1 MAPWRLR
8 DATMAVAGPELTV
21 GSFPTPATCPSGV
34 PGRIVGMAGIAGRA
48 LEWGRIIVMV
58 PPEGIDQNAR
68 GIFLR
73 AFFCYSLQQYPFPLT
88 IVHFLARTRK
98 RNQKKAPVSRFLL
111 RVDGVAGAR
120 GNSPAFG
127 GLRQSARLFPS
138 TPSMLGAG
146 QWERAQH
153 HCSTLSW
160 CFTEALLA
168 SFGATMRRPRDNG
181 DKT

>member
-1 MAPWRLR
+1 
-8 DATMAVAGPELTV
+8 
-21 GSFPTPATCPSGV
+21 
-34 PGRIVGMAGIAGRA
+34 MAGIAGRA

-146 QWERAQH
+146 QREIKKTRKAKPAFKPSS
-153 HCSTLSW
+153 CELPEDSPS
-160 CFTEALLA
+160 ALNAFEKML
-168 SFGATMRRPRDNG
+168 GR
-181 DKT
+181 